1 MEGCATDK
9 FEKLFTELSLKVN
22 SIEKELSTIKKENE
36 KLKEENNLAFLI
48 GLASLSQT
56 KILVSDNREDN
67 FKIVFLSRIAL
78 ARMIGDENEE
88 IDTKNWGLYH
98 AHYELGNENLFY
110 VTYGEVVDKSWIEIS
125 KIIHKLMST
134 SSKLNNEKNS
144 ERIK

>member
-1 MEGCATDK
+1 
-9 FEKLFTELSLKVN
+9 
-22 SIEKELSTIKKENE
+22 
-36 KLKEENNLAFLI
+36 
-48 GLASLSQT
+48 
-56 KILVSDNREDN
+56 LVSDNREDN

-125 KIIHKLMST
+125 KMIHKLMST
-134 SSKLNNEKNS
+134 SSKLSNEKNS